1 MRQWKQ
7 RWHHAPKGAR
17 IIGMVVIGLV
27 TAAVLGL
34 VFGIF
39 VRELWNWLMPELF
52 GLKTITY
59 WQAFG
64 IVLLGHLIFGGS
76 GSGSHESGARHKK
89 HWGRRHVT
97 IHEEEDM
104 NKGWEHWKYYD
115 EWWNSQGKDA
125 FKEYAGEKGPGK
137 IPGSAENE

>member
-1 MRQWKQ
+1 MSEWKQ
-7 RWHHAPKGAR
+7 RWHRVPKGTR
-17 IIGMVVIGLV
+17 IVSMVVLGLV

-64 IVLLGHLIFGGS
+64 IVILGHMILGGTS
-76 GSGSHESGARHKK
+76 GGHSSESKSSRRYEHHEPCGENDASKESWK
-89 HWGRRHVT
+89 
-97 IHEEEDM
+97 
-104 NKGWEHWKYYD
+104 HWKYYD
-115 EWWNSQGKDA
+115 EWWNGQGKQA
-125 FKEYAGEKGPGK
+125 FTDYVEKK
-137 IPGSAENE
+137 DQENTDQP

>member
-1 MRQWKQ
+1 MSEWKQ
-7 RWHHAPKGAR
+7 RWHRAPKWAR

-27 TAAVLGL
+27 TAAALGL

-64 IVLLGHLIFGGS
+64 IVILGHLIFGGS
-76 GSGSHESGARHKK
+76 GGDHSESKPPRH
-89 HWGRRHVT
+89 RRHGNSRNGGDDASK
-97 IHEEEDM
+97 E
-104 NKGWEHWKYYD
+104 GWKHWKYYD
-115 EWWNSQGKDA
+115 EWWNSQGKQA
-125 FKEYAGEKGPGK
+125 FTEYVEKK
-137 IPGSAENE
+137 DEANTDSAENQ